1 MRRIVELAGREREL
15 ERELGLLVAAEAP
28 GLPELPGCGVLTAAK
43 LLGEIAGVNRFL
55 DDARLAMHAG
65 AAPLPAS
72 SGTRQRQRLNCSG
85 NRQLNCALHRI
96 AVNQGRWHPPARAY
110 LTRKETEGKSRKE
123 ALRCLK
129 RHLAR
134 VVYRTL
140 RTIEEEKMTST
151 ARPVS
156 VPALT

>member
-1 MRRIVELAGREREL
+1 M
-15 ERELGLLVAAEAP
+15 
-28 GLPELPGCGVLTAAK
+28 
-43 LLGEIAGVNRFL
+43 NR
-55 DDARLAMHAG
+55 
-65 AAPLPAS
+65 
-72 SGTRQRQRLNCSG
+72 SG

-96 AVNQGRWHPPARAY
+96 ALTQGRCYPPAREY
-110 LTRKETEGKSRKE
+110 LARKEGEGHSRKE

-140 RTIEEEKMTST
+140 RAIDEEKMTST
-151 ARPVS
+151 NAPVV